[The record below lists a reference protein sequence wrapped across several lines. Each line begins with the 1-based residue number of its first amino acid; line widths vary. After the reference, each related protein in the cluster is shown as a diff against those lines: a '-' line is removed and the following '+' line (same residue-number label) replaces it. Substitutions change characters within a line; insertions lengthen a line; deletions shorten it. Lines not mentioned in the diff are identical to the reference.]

1 MATETVAETSGLID
15 AIARILRELIRNPKF
30 KETAILLLNSID
42 PPAAR
47 RLVRIIFWED
57 AGLFLSI
64 IAAVPSLANAGIEF
78 VAEMAAQMNSMP
90 PDLLQDVI
98 SRVVEGI
105 DGAAAGEAVG
115 GLVSMVLSLQVEGS
129 RLPEG
134 MGAMGEEFGRAYR
147 TAAGE
152 APLTGRLESWIEGVA
167 ARAQDKESTTYAF
180 IQEASRAMQR
190 NPDFLEYVLKPLL
203 SSALNDPSVTPARE
217 K

>member
-90 PDLLQDVI
+90 PELLQDII

-134 MGAMGEEFGRAYR
+134 MGAMGEEIGRAYR

-203 SSALNDPSVTPARE
+203 SSALNDPSVTPAKE